1 VVSPD
6 PLSPLSATLS
16 VKTPDPL
23 CPGPLQSLVETEE
36 TPVNTEG
43 DPDAPVPAVEG
54 DMQM

>member
-1 VVSPD
+1 MVSPD
-6 PLSPLSATLS
+6 TLSASSATPA

-36 TPVNTEG
+36 TPVNMVG
-43 DPDAPVPAVEG
+43 DHDASVPAIEG